1 MALPVLVI
9 TNAYPDFAGSYHG
22 IFVRRIVE
30 DMAGQGWTSHVL
42 VPRIYKKSVPKESFP
57 SHTVTRFPFPT
68 AGKLLIEYEKPPLI
82 RLAVLLSSGTLAAVR
97 LITAQKCLLIHAH
110 WAFPAGVIGLA
121 AARLTGRKLILTV
134 HGSDWRLASTR
145 KGPAEFLF
153 RRVAAGSDRI
163 ISVSG
168 IITEYLLGQG
178 LSREKVITCP
188 IGADSRT
195 FHREVEP
202 DHSLDGKFAVVS
214 TRSHLPFYRLA
225 DLVKASARV
234 AEKIPGF
241 QLVLA
246 GEGKETSYLKELA
259 GQLNLG
265 DKVTFTGR
273 LEPERLARI
282 LAASRVYVSTSP
294 QEGSSVS
301 LLEAMNCGCLPV
313 VTDIPANRE
322 WIEHGENGL
331 LFPTGN
337 IDALTGSLLEAA
349 ENGPF
354 KEQVAKKNSRIV
366 TEKGLWFRQIE
377 ILDKCYRSFLSN

>member
-30 DMAGQGWTSHVL
+30 DMAGQGWSSHVL
-42 VPRIYKKSVPKESFP
+42 VPRIYKKSAPSESFP
-57 SHTVTRFPFPT
+57 GHTVTRFPFPT

-82 RLAVLLSSGTLAAVR
+82 RLAVLLLSGTLAAVR
-97 LITAQKCLLIHAH
+97 LITAKKCLLIHAH
-110 WAFPAGVIGLA
+110 WAFPAGVIGLV

-134 HGSDWRLASTR
+134 HGSDWRLAATR
-145 KGPAEFLF
+145 KGIAEFF
-153 RRVAAGSDRI
+153 FHSVAAGADRI

-178 LSREKVITCP
+178 LRGEKVITCP
-188 IGADSRT
+188 MGVDSST
-195 FHREVEP
+195 FHREVEH

-214 TRSHLPFYRLA
+214 SRSHLPFYRLA
-225 DLVKASARV
+225 DLIKASAGV

-246 GEGKETSYLKELA
+246 GEGSESQNLKNLASELK
-259 GQLNLG
+259 LG
-265 DKVTFTGR
+265 DKVNFTGR
-273 LEPERLARI
+273 LEPEKLARI
-282 LAASRVYVSTSP
+282 LAASRVYISTSP

-313 VTDIPANRE
+313 VTDIPANKE

-337 IDALTGSLLEAA
+337 IDALAQALLEAA
-349 ENGPF
+349 
-354 KEQVAKKNSRIV
+354 KNSTLREQAAPKNYRIV
-366 TEKGLWFRQIE
+366 AERGLWSRQIE
-377 ILDKCYRSFLSN
+377 ILDQCYKDILRE